1 MFEDIWNQHGF
12 SAAWETA
19 RLPQFSALVQHNLL
33 LTHFT
38 TVFFFLHFD
47 TIDAQNVS
55 FSRLLCLNFASRPCT
70 SSNCCDTSI
79 SLPGITDKTVVKVT
93 FGLYV
98 PLSFQI
104 TFQLLSLLTVWLAL
118 PTPSGLTPPPFNR
131 DRKASLAPRKSSFTV
146 DTHTHIH
153 TKPCQL
159 TSPLIVLYTW
169 TDTNFFHFS
178 SYRLCFHWHF
188 SSFQF
193 FHFI

>member
-1 MFEDIWNQHGF
+1 MKPAWVF
-12 SAAWETA
+12 SSMRNSQTPPVFCTRAT
-19 RLPQFSALVQHNLL
+19 Q
-33 LTHFT
+33 FT
-38 TVFFFLHFD
+38 TYTLYYSIFFFLHFD

-118 PTPSGLTPPPFNR
+118 PTPSGLTPPPLNR
-131 DRKASLAPRKSSFTV
+131 DRKASSAPRKSSFTV

-159 TSPLIVLYTW
+159 TSPLIVLHTW
-169 TDTNFFHFS
+169 TDANFFHFS